1 MKKILVPRVRFKEFG
16 EEWKEERLEEVGQT
30 YTGLSGKTKKDFGHG
45 NSRYI
50 TYLNIFNNPIANLKG
65 LDRIEEDCKQNS
77 VKYGDIFVTT
87 SSEIPEEVGMTS
99 IWPFKD
105 KENIYLNSFCF
116 GIRLNN
122 INNYYIN
129 FLAYNLRNNEL
140 RKDIVLLAQGISR
153 FNISNKRFMKLNI
166 LLPKYSEQQKIG
178 KLLDQISNLITL
190 EEIKLNKLKQ
200 LKETLLQKMFPE
212 GNSKT
217 PRIRFRGFQ
226 GEWEEKKLENIYSFA
241 SEGGTPDTNK
251 DIYYKPGLFYFTK
264 IEDMANKYIYN
275 TKSKISE
282 LGLKN
287 SSAWII
293 PKNNILF
300 SNGAT
305 IGNVSI
311 NKVDLSTKQGI
322 VGMIIKKKFN
332 LEFIYYLLKS
342 ENFQSK
348 VAEKITVGTIPTV
361 AIFNLKKI
369 ELLLSKNIYEQQ
381 KIGDFFCKID
391 SLITLYHSKLNKLKQ
406 IKEGLLQKMFV

>member
-1 MKKILVPRVRFKEFG
+1 MKKVLVPRVRFKGFS
-16 EEWKEERLEEVGQT
+16 EEWSKER
-30 YTGLSGKTKKDFGHG
+30 
-45 NSRYI
+45 
-50 TYLNIFNNPIANLKG
+50 
-65 LDRIEEDCKQNS
+65 
-77 VKYGDIFVTT
+77 
-87 SSEIPEEVGMTS
+87 
-99 IWPFKD
+99 
-105 KENIYLNSFCF
+105 
-116 GIRLNN
+116 
-122 INNYYIN
+122 
-129 FLAYNLRNNEL
+129 
-140 RKDIVLLAQGISR
+140 
-153 FNISNKRFMKLNI
+153 
-166 LLPKYSEQQKIG
+166 
-178 KLLDQISNLITL
+178 
-190 EEIKLNKLKQ
+190 
-200 LKETLLQKMFPE
+200 
-212 GNSKT
+212 
-217 PRIRFRGFQ
+217 
-226 GEWEEKKLENIYSFA
+226 LENIYSFA

-264 IEDMANKYIYN
+264 IEDMANKYISH
-275 TKSKISE
+275 TKAKISE

-342 ENFQSK
+342 ENCQSK

-369 ELLLSKNIYEQQ
+369 ELFLSKNIYEQQKIGKLLENIDNLINLENSKLNKLKQLKETLLQKMFPDGNSKTPRIRFRGFNEEWKEERLENITKRMSSGGTPSTTIKKFYNGKIPFLTISDMTKVGKYINNTEKNITPEAIENSSTWLVPKNSLLLSMYASFGKTAINKKEITTSQAILGIILNNNISVEFLYYLLFLMDINKYWYKQVETGTQPNLSNWTVSKTLIKLTKNISEQQ

-391 SLITLYHSKLNKLKQ
+391 TLINLYNSKLNKLKQ

>member
-1 MKKILVPRVRFKEFG
+1 MKKVLVPRVRFKGFD
-16 EEWKEERLEEVGQT
+16 EEWSEER
-30 YTGLSGKTKKDFGHG
+30 
-45 NSRYI
+45 I
-50 TYLNIFNNPIANLKG
+50 
-65 LDRIEEDCKQNS
+65 
-77 VKYGDIFVTT
+77 
-87 SSEIPEEVGMTS
+87 
-99 IWPFKD
+99 
-105 KENIYLNSFCF
+105 
-116 GIRLNN
+116 
-122 INNYYIN
+122 
-129 FLAYNLRNNEL
+129 
-140 RKDIVLLAQGISR
+140 
-153 FNISNKRFMKLNI
+153 
-166 LLPKYSEQQKIG
+166 
-178 KLLDQISNLITL
+178 
-190 EEIKLNKLKQ
+190 
-200 LKETLLQKMFPE
+200 
-212 GNSKT
+212 
-217 PRIRFRGFQ
+217 
-226 GEWEEKKLENIYSFA
+226 ENIYSFA

-264 IEDMANKYIYN
+264 IEDMANKYISH
-275 TKSKISE
+275 TKAKISE

-369 ELLLSKNIYEQQ
+369 ELFLSKNISEQQKIGKLLENIDNLISLEQSKLNKLKQLKETLLQKMFPEGNSKYPRIRFKGFDEEWKEERLENIYSFASEGGTPDTNKDIYYKPGLFYFTKIEDMANKYISHTKAKISELGLKNSSAWIIPKNNILFSNGATIGNVSINKVDLSTKQGIVGMIIKKKFNLEFIYYLLKSENCQSKIAEKITVGTIPTVAIFNLKKIELFLSKNIYEQQ
-381 KIGDFFCKID
+381 KIGDFF
-391 SLITLYHSKLNKLKQ
+391 SKLDNLISLYQSKLKKLKQ
-406 IKEGLLQKMFV
+406 IKEALLQKMFV

>member
-1 MKKILVPRVRFKEFG
+1 MKKVLVPRVRFKGFS
-16 EEWKEERLEEVGQT
+16 EEWKEE
-30 YTGLSGKTKKDFGHG
+30 
-45 NSRYI
+45 
-50 TYLNIFNNPIANLKG
+50 
-65 LDRIEEDCKQNS
+65 
-77 VKYGDIFVTT
+77 
-87 SSEIPEEVGMTS
+87 
-99 IWPFKD
+99 
-105 KENIYLNSFCF
+105 
-116 GIRLNN
+116 
-122 INNYYIN
+122 
-129 FLAYNLRNNEL
+129 
-140 RKDIVLLAQGISR
+140 
-153 FNISNKRFMKLNI
+153 
-166 LLPKYSEQQKIG
+166 
-178 KLLDQISNLITL
+178 
-190 EEIKLNKLKQ
+190 
-200 LKETLLQKMFPE
+200 
-212 GNSKT
+212 
-217 PRIRFRGFQ
+217 
-226 GEWEEKKLENIYSFA
+226 KLENIYSFA

-264 IEDMANKYIYN
+264 IEDMANKYISH
-275 TKSKISE
+275 TKAKISE

-369 ELLLSKNIYEQQ
+369 ELFLSKNISEQQKIGKLLENIDNLISLEEIKLNKLKQLKQTLLQKMFPEGNSKTPRIRFKGFSEVWKEEKLENITKRMSSGGTPSTTIKKFYNGKIPFLTISDMTKVGKYINNTEKNITPEAIENSSTWLVPKNSLLLSMYASFGKTAINKKEITTSQAILGIILNNNISVEFLYYLLFLMDINQYWYKQVETGTQPNLSNWTVSKTLIKLTKNISEQQ
-381 KIGDFFCKID
+381 KIGDFFSKID
-391 SLITLYHSKLNKLKQ
+391 SLLSLYQSKLNKLKQ
-406 IKEGLLQKMFV
+406 IKESLLQKMFL